1 MAGAT
6 LDSVVSFPP
15 ADDTERIESLTA
27 RIALLEAEN
36 ARLRG
41 TVFELPAS
49 ETLAAV
55 IQASPLPIVALT
67 REGKITLWNAA
78 AERVFGWSAEEVLGK
93 ALPFIPKDKREEHRH
108 MRAQDLTGQGFTGI
122 ELVRHRKDGTS
133 IDISVSTA
141 PIRNPDG
148 AIIGIMSVYVDITE
162 RKSTEYWL
170 HRQAELLEQAH
181 DAMLVW
187 KIDGAIEYW
196 NRAAEELYGFT
207 KQEAVGRV
215 SHELLQTETLS
226 GESFLP
232 ELRRLG
238 RWSAELLHTTRDGRR
253 IVVES
258 RQVVVGTPG
267 VVLESNRDITGRVRT
282 ERELRSANEAL
293 QRANSDLEQFA
304 YAAAHDLQE
313 PLRNI
318 ALFGQLLTRRYID
331 ALAGDGVDF
340 MNTIIQG
347 AHRMQSLV
355 NDLLAYTSSV
365 QEESSVPEMADANR
379 VLERVLEDLTTR
391 IAESGAAISAGKL
404 PVLPLSETHLAQLLH
419 NLIGNAIKYCRPDV
433 QPLIRVEARAE
444 GADWLLSIRDNGQGI
459 PPEYRE
465 RVFGLFKR
473 LHSAEVPGTGLGLA
487 ICKRIVEHYG
497 GRIWIADGESGQGTT
512 FWIALPF

>member
-1 MAGAT
+1 MSRHPSIDVA
-6 LDSVVSFPP
+6 
-15 ADDTERIESLTA
+15 ERIESLTA
-27 RIALLEAEN
+27 RVAALEAEN

-41 TVFELPAS
+41 TAFELPAG

-67 REGKITLWNAA
+67 REGKITLWNPA
-78 AERVFGWSAEEVLGK
+78 AEHVFGWSAEEVLGK
-93 ALPFIPKDKREEHRH
+93 ALPFIPENKREEHRN
-108 MRAQDLTGQGFTGI
+108 MRAQDLSGQGFTGL
-122 ELVRHRKDGTS
+122 ELVRLRKDGS
-133 IDISVSTA
+133 PINISVSTA
-141 PIRNPDG
+141 PIRDPDG

-162 RKSTEYWL
+162 RKATENWL

-187 KIDGAIEYW
+187 KIDGYIEYW

-207 KQEAVGRV
+207 KQEAIGRI
-215 SHELLQTETLS
+215 SHELLQTETQT
-226 GESFLP
+226 GESFLD
-232 ELRRLG
+232 ELERSG

-258 RQVVVGTPG
+258 RMVLVGTPA

-318 ALFGQLLTRRYID
+318 ALFGQLLARRYSD
-331 ALAGDGVDF
+331 ALAGDGADF
-340 MNTIIQG
+340 MNTIVQG
-347 AHRMQSLV
+347 AHRMQALI

-365 QEESSVPEMADANR
+365 AEDRSTPEIADGTR
-379 VLERVLEDLTTR
+379 VLERVLADLTTLVGQ
-391 IAESGAAISAGKL
+391 SGALVTAGDL
-404 PVLPLSETHLAQLLH
+404 PLLPLSETHLAQLLH
-419 NLIGNAIKYCRPDV
+419 NLIGNAIKYHRADV
-433 QPLIRVEARAE
+433 QPRIHVEAHPKGAE
-444 GADWLLSIRDNGQGI
+444 WFISVRDNGQGV

-473 LHSAEVPGTGLGLA
+473 LHSSEVPGTGLGLA

-497 GRIWIADGESGQGTT
+497 GRIWIGDGEGSQGAT
-512 FWIALPF
+512 FWIALPY